1 MVNKYLK
8 TLVEDIHT
16 VVFASSDADGHPITC
31 AIDLMLYDKNGL
43 YFLTAMGK
51 AFYERLKGC
60 PFISLTGIKG
70 EDTMSSTTITL
81 RGEVREIGSERLE
94 EIFKVNPYM
103 ADIYPSMESRAAL
116 TVFQIY
122 KGSGEFFDLS
132 CRPIFRESFS
142 FGGETPESK
151 IFYITGKCIACKKC
165 IPVCP
170 QECIDI
176 NNGLAV
182 IRQNNCLHCG
192 RCEEICPVGAVERRI
207 V

>member
-16 VVFASSDADGHPITC
+16 VIFASSDADGHPITC

-142 FGGETPESK
+142 FGGETQESK
-151 IFYITGKCIACKKC
+151 IFYITNKCISCKKC

>member
-16 VVFASSDADGHPITC
+16 VVFASSDADGHPVTC
-31 AIDLMLYDKNGL
+31 AIDLMLCDKNSL
-43 YFLTAMGK
+43 YFLTAKGK

-81 RGEVREIGSERLE
+81 RGEVREIGNERLE

-142 FGGETPESK
+142 FGGETQESK
-151 IFYITGKCIACKKC
+151 IFYITDKCIACKKC